1 MIAEYT
7 GKGFIK
13 ILHFCIFA
21 SANKIKSF
29 VPPFESASFKAA
41 LVHFITRAV
50 LTIEKYRIN
59 PKSFLLWKGVQH
71 NDGGWGKG
79 LDSLSFQMVLSW
91 ITHFL
96 KSLFVTFWSI
106 ETAREDIFF
115 VKIPEKRAK
124 HWINE
129 WPKQPRSLTGVK
141 CDKQRYSKV
150 FLADRSFQCKP
161 TSEASF
167 NNYDDYLILRF
178 GRRVI

>member
-13 ILHFCIFA
+13 ILQFCIFA

-115 VKIPEKRAK
+115 VKISENVQNTEQMNDPNNLEALLALSVINRDTAK
-124 HWINE
+124 
-129 WPKQPRSLTGVK
+129 
-141 CDKQRYSKV
+141 Y
-150 FLADRSFQCKP
+150 F
-161 TSEASF
+161 
-167 NNYDDYLILRF
+167 
-178 GRRVI
+178 